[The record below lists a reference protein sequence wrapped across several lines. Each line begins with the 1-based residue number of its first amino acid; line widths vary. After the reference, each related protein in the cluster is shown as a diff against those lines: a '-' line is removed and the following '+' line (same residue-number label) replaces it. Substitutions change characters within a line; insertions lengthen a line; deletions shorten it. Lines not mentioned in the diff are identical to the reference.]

1 MFNSF
6 SRIDKNTLKIAIPL
20 IISNIT
26 IPLVGFVDNVMM
38 GHLGSMVY
46 LGAIGVGSIII
57 SYILFSFGF
66 IKSLTTGFVSQHT
79 GSSNTKELLLSL
91 SHLLLISSFIS
102 FLIIF
107 FRDQIII
114 FSLNFMNASSEVNIN
129 SKIYLDYRIW
139 SIPAIF
145 LRDILIGYYI
155 GVQKIKA
162 AIIISITVNL
172 LNIILDYYFIYILNY
187 SIEGVAIASLIS
199 EYSVV
204 FFILY
209 AIKNENIF
217 KNTNLKIH
225 EIFDWLMIKKKV
237 LVNMNMFLRSFILMT
252 IFIYFMK
259 VGASY
264 GDSILAANAILLN
277 FFFLFSYGI
286 DGFAHSSEV
295 LVGNSIGKKNNV
307 LLKQSIYSTGKFS
320 VILASIYLI
329 IFNVFD
335 LLIIQ
340 LITNLEVIHAIIL
353 SNITYLY
360 LIFISATV
368 AFWLDGVFI
377 GSLKVT
383 LLRNIMIISGI
394 LFFIVET
401 ILLQGNNDN
410 LWISFLVFFAA
421 RSILLGIALHYHMKN
436 NRFITI

>member
-102 FLIIF
+102 FLIIL
-107 FRDQIII
+107 FRDQIIV

-209 AIKNENIF
+209 AVKNENIF

-340 LITNLEVIHAIIL
+340 FVTNLEVIHTIVL

-394 LFFIVET
+394 LFFFVET

-410 LWISFLVFFAA
+410 LWVSFLVFFTA
-421 RSILLGIALHYHMKN
+421 RSMLLGIALHYHMKN

>member
-340 LITNLEVIHAIIL
+340 FVTNLEVIHTIVL

-383 LLRNIMIISGI
+383 LLRNIMIISGL

-410 LWISFLVFFAA
+410 LWISFLVFFTA
-421 RSILLGIALHYHMKN
+421 RSMLLGIALHYHMKN

>member
-264 GDSILAANAILLN
+264 GDSVLAANAILLN

-340 LITNLEVIHAIIL
+340 FITNLEVIHTIVL

-410 LWISFLVFFAA
+410 LWISFLVFFTA
-421 RSILLGIALHYHMKN
+421 RSMLLGIALHYHMKN

>member
-1 MFNSF
+1 
-6 SRIDKNTLKIAIPL
+6 
-20 IISNIT
+20 
-26 IPLVGFVDNVMM
+26 
-38 GHLGSMVY
+38 
-46 LGAIGVGSIII
+46 
-57 SYILFSFGF
+57 
-66 IKSLTTGFVSQHT
+66 
-79 GSSNTKELLLSL
+79 
-91 SHLLLISSFIS
+91 
-102 FLIIF
+102 
-107 FRDQIII
+107 
-114 FSLNFMNASSEVNIN
+114 MNASSEVNIN

-204 FFILY
+204 FFIIY
-209 AIKNENIF
+209 AIRSEDIF
-217 KNTNLKIH
+217 KNANLKIK
-225 EIFDWLMIKKKV
+225 EIFDWVMIKKKV
-237 LVNMNMFLRSFILMT
+237 FVNIDMFLRSFILMT
-252 IFIYFMK
+252 VFIYFIR

-295 LVGNSIGKKNNV
+295 LVGNAIGQKNNS

-320 VILASIYLI
+320 LILASIYLI
-329 IFNVFD
+329 IFNIFD
-335 LLIIQ
+335 LSIIQ
-340 LITNLEVIHAIIL
+340 FVTNLEIIHTSCIVKYYL
-353 SNITYLY
+353 PLY

-410 LWISFLVFFAA
+410 LWISFLVFFTA
-421 RSILLGIALHYHMKN
+421 RSMLLGIALLYHIKN
-436 NRFITI
+436 NRFIII

>member
-1 MFNSF
+1 MFNNF

-46 LGAIGVGSIII
+46 IGAIGVGSIII

-155 GVQKIKA
+155 GIQKIKA

-199 EYSVV
+199 EYSIV

-209 AIKNENIF
+209 AIQNENIF

-225 EIFDWLMIKKKV
+225 EIFDWLMIKNKV
-237 LVNMNMFLRSFILMT
+237 LVNLNMFLRSFILMT

-295 LVGNSIGKKNNV
+295 LVGNSIGKKNNI

-320 VILASIYLI
+320 LILASIYLI

-340 LITNLEVIHAIIL
+340 FITNLDVIHTIVL

-410 LWISFLVFFAA
+410 LWTSFLVFFTA
-421 RSILLGIALHYHMKN
+421 RSTLLGIALHYHMKN

>member
-26 IPLVGFVDNVMM
+26 IPLVGFVDNIMM
-38 GHLGSMVY
+38 GHLGSVVY

-66 IKSLTTGFVSQHT
+66 IKSLTTSFVSQHT
-79 GSSNTKELLLSL
+79 GSSDTKELLLSL

-340 LITNLEVIHAIIL
+340 FITNLEVVHTIVL

-377 GSLKVT
+377 GSLKVI

-410 LWISFLVFFAA
+410 LWISFLVFFTA
-421 RSILLGIALHYHMKN
+421 RSMLLGIALHYHMKN

>member
-79 GSSNTKELLLSL
+79 GSSNTQELLLSL

-102 FLIIF
+102 FLIIL

-340 LITNLEVIHAIIL
+340 FVTNLEVIHTIAL

-394 LFFIVET
+394 LFFFVET

-410 LWISFLVFFAA
+410 LWVSFLVFFTA
-421 RSILLGIALHYHMKN
+421 RSMLLGIALHYHMKN

>member
-6 SRIDKNTLKIAIPL
+6 SRLDKNTLKIAIPL

-38 GHLGSMVY
+38 GHLGSIVY
-46 LGAIGVGSIII
+46 IGAIGVGSIII

-79 GSSNTKELLLSL
+79 GSNNKKELLLSL

-107 FRDQIII
+107 FREQIIL
-114 FSLNFMNASSEVNIN
+114 FSLDFMNTSSGVNLN

-139 SIPAIF
+139 SVPAIF
-145 LRDILIGYYI
+145 LRDIVIGYYI
-155 GVQKIKA
+155 GVQNIKA

-204 FFILY
+204 IFALY
-209 AIKNENIF
+209 IIRSEDIF
-217 KNTNLKIH
+217 KNANLKIK
-225 EIFDWLMIKKKV
+225 EIFDWVMIKKKV
-237 LVNMNMFLRSFILMT
+237 FVNIDMFLRSFILMT
-252 IFIYFMK
+252 VFIYFIR

-264 GDSILAANAILLN
+264 GDSILAANTILLN

-295 LVGNSIGKKNNV
+295 LVGNAIGQKNNS
-307 LLKQSIYSTGKFS
+307 LLKKSIYSTGKFS
-320 VILASIYLI
+320 LILASIYLI
-329 IFNVFD
+329 IFNIFD
-335 LLIIQ
+335 LSIIQ
-340 LITNLEVIHAIIL
+340 FVTNLEIIHQAVL
-353 SNITYLY
+353 SNIIYLY

-377 GSLKVT
+377 GSLKVK

-394 LFFIVET
+394 LFFTIET
-401 ILLQGNNDN
+401 ILLEGNNDN
-410 LWISFLVFFAA
+410 LWISFLIFFNA
-421 RSILLGIALHYHMKN
+421 RSILLGIALYNHIKN
-436 NRFITI
+436 NRFIII

>member
-1 MFNSF
+1 LFNSF

-199 EYSVV
+199 EYSIV

-225 EIFDWLMIKKKV
+225 EIFDWLMIKKKI

-340 LITNLEVIHAIIL
+340 FVTNLEVIHAIVL

-410 LWISFLVFFAA
+410 LWISFLVFFTA
-421 RSILLGIALHYHMKN
+421 RSMLLGIALHYHMKN

>member
-225 EIFDWLMIKKKV
+225 EIFDWLMIKKKI

-320 VILASIYLI
+320 VILTSIYLI

-340 LITNLEVIHAIIL
+340 FITNLEVVHTIVL

-377 GSLKVT
+377 GSLKVI

-410 LWISFLVFFAA
+410 LWVSFLVFFTA
-421 RSILLGIALHYHMKN
+421 RSMLLGIALHYHMKN

>member
-38 GHLGSMVY
+38 GHLGSVVY

-102 FLIIF
+102 FLIIL

-114 FSLNFMNASSEVNIN
+114 FSLNFMNASNEVNIN

-209 AIKNENIF
+209 AIQNENIF

-225 EIFDWLMIKKKV
+225 EIFDWLMIKNKV
-237 LVNMNMFLRSFILMT
+237 LVNLNMFLRSFILMT

-320 VILASIYLI
+320 IILASIYLI

-340 LITNLEVIHAIIL
+340 FITNLDVIHTIVL

-360 LIFISATV
+360 LTFISATV

-410 LWISFLVFFAA
+410 LWISFLVFFTT
-421 RSILLGIALHYHMKN
+421 RSTLLGIALHYHMKN

>member
-295 LVGNSIGKKNNV
+295 LVGNSIGKKDNV

-340 LITNLEVIHAIIL
+340 FVTNLEVIHIIIL

-410 LWISFLVFFAA
+410 LWISFLVFFTA
-421 RSILLGIALHYHMKN
+421 RSMLLGIALHYHMKN

>member
-114 FSLNFMNASSEVNIN
+114 FSLNFMNASNEVNIN

-335 LLIIQ
+335 SLIIQ
-340 LITNLEVIHAIIL
+340 FVTNLEVIHTIVL

-410 LWISFLVFFAA
+410 LWISFLVFFTA
-421 RSILLGIALHYHMKN
+421 RSMLLGIALHYHMKN

>member
-46 LGAIGVGSIII
+46 LGAIGIGSIII

-66 IKSLTTGFVSQHT
+66 IKSLTTGYVSQHT
-79 GSSNTKELLLSL
+79 GSNNTKELLLSL

-102 FLIIF
+102 FVIIF

-114 FSLNFMNASSEVNIN
+114 LSLNFMNASSEVSVN

-155 GVQKIKA
+155 GIQKIKA
-162 AIIISITVNL
+162 AIIISITVNF

-187 SIEGVAIASLIS
+187 SVEGVAIASLIS
-199 EYSVV
+199 EYSVI
-204 FFILY
+204 FFIIY
-209 AIKNENIF
+209 AIQNENIF
-217 KNTNLKIH
+217 KNTNFKIH
-225 EIFDWLMIKKKV
+225 EIFDWLMIKNKV

-264 GDSILAANAILLN
+264 GDSILAANTILLN

-307 LLKQSIYSTGKFS
+307 LLKQSIYSTGKLS

-340 LITNLEVIHAIIL
+340 LITDLDVIHTTIL

-377 GSLKVT
+377 GALKVT

-394 LFFIVET
+394 SFFIVET

-410 LWISFLVFFAA
+410 LWISFLVFFTT
-421 RSILLGIALHYHMKN
+421 RSMLLGIALHYHMKN

>member
-1 MFNSF
+1 MFSSF
-6 SRIDKNTLKIAIPL
+6 SRIDKNTLKIAVPL

-79 GSSNTKELLLSL
+79 GSSNTQELLLSL

-102 FLIIF
+102 FVIIF

-114 FSLNFMNASSEVNIN
+114 LSLNFMNASSEVSVN

-225 EIFDWLMIKKKV
+225 EIFDWLMIKKKI

-295 LVGNSIGKKNNV
+295 LVGNSIGKKDNV

-335 LLIIQ
+335 LSILQ
-340 LITNLEVIHAIIL
+340 FVTNLEVIHAIVL

-394 LFFIVET
+394 LFFFVET

-410 LWISFLVFFAA
+410 LWVSFLVFFTA
-421 RSILLGIALHYHMKN
+421 RSMLLGIALHYHMKN

>member
-1 MFNSF
+1 LFNSF

-225 EIFDWLMIKKKV
+225 EIFDWLMIKKKI

-340 LITNLEVIHAIIL
+340 FVTNLEVIHTIVL

-377 GSLKVT
+377 GSLKVI

-410 LWISFLVFFAA
+410 LWISFLVFFIA
-421 RSILLGIALHYHMKN
+421 RSMLLGIALHYHMKN

>member
-1 MFNSF
+1 MFASF
-6 SRIDKNTLKIAIPL
+6 SRIDKNTLKIAVPL

-38 GHLGSMVY
+38 GHLGSIVY
-46 LGAIGVGSIII
+46 LGAIGVGSIVI
-57 SYILFSFGF
+57 SYVLFSFGF
-66 IKSLTTGFVSQHT
+66 IKSLTTGFVSQHA
-79 GSSNTKELLLSL
+79 GSNSDKELLLAL

-102 FLIIF
+102 FFLIF

-114 FSLNFMNASSEVNIN
+114 FSLDFMNASNDVNIN

-155 GVQKIKA
+155 GVQNIKA
-162 AIIISITVNL
+162 AIIISIAVNL
-172 LNIILDYYFIYILNY
+172 LNIILDYYFIYVLNY

-204 FFILY
+204 FFALY
-209 AIKNENIF
+209 AIKSENIF
-217 KNTNLKIH
+217 KSNHLTMN
-225 EIFDWLMIKKKV
+225 EIFDWPMIKKKI
-237 LVNMNMFLRSFILMT
+237 LVNVDMFLRSFILMT

-264 GDSILAANAILLN
+264 GDSILASNTILLN

-295 LVGNSIGKKNNV
+295 LVGDSIGKKNN
-307 LLKQSIYSTGKFS
+307 LLLRQSIYSTGKFS
-320 VILASIYLI
+320 IILASIYLV

-335 LLIIQ
+335 ASIVQ
-340 LITNLEVIHAIIL
+340 FVTNLKDIHEIVL
-353 SNITYLY
+353 SNIIYLY
-360 LIFISATV
+360 LIFISATI

-377 GSLKVT
+377 GSLKVK

-394 LFFIVET
+394 LFFSLEMV
-401 ILLQGNNDN
+401 LLQENNDN
-410 LWISFLVFFAA
+410 LWISFLVFFTA
-421 RSILLGIALHYHMKN
+421 RSMLLAIALYYHIKN
-436 NRFITI
+436 NRFIMI

>member
-38 GHLGSMVY
+38 GHLGSIVY

-79 GSSNTKELLLSL
+79 GSNNNKELLLSL

-114 FSLNFMNASSEVNIN
+114 FSLDFMNASNEVNIN
-129 SKIYLDYRIW
+129 SKVYLDYRIW

-145 LRDILIGYYI
+145 LRDILVGYYI

-199 EYSVV
+199 EYSIV

-217 KNTNLKIH
+217 RNTNLRIH

-252 IFIYFMK
+252 IFVYFMK

-307 LLKQSIYSTGKFS
+307 LLRQSIYSTGKFS

-340 LITNLEVIHAIIL
+340 FVTNLEVVHTIVL

-377 GSLKVT
+377 GSLKVA

-401 ILLQGNNDN
+401 VLLQGNNDN
-410 LWISFLVFFAA
+410 LWISFLVFFTA
-421 RSILLGIALHYHMKN
+421 RSTLLGIALYYHIKN
-436 NRFITI
+436 NRFIII

>member
-79 GSSNTKELLLSL
+79 GSSNTQELLLSL

-102 FLIIF
+102 FLIIL

-225 EIFDWLMIKKKV
+225 EIFDWLMIKKKI

-295 LVGNSIGKKNNV
+295 LVGNSIGKKDNV

-340 LITNLEVIHAIIL
+340 FVTNLEVIHTIVL

-394 LFFIVET
+394 LFFFVET

-410 LWISFLVFFAA
+410 LWVSFLVFFTA
-421 RSILLGIALHYHMKN
+421 RSMLLGIALHYHMKN

>member
-102 FLIIF
+102 FLIIL

-340 LITNLEVIHAIIL
+340 FITNLEVVHTIVL

-377 GSLKVT
+377 GSLKVI

-410 LWISFLVFFAA
+410 LWISFLVFFTA
-421 RSILLGIALHYHMKN
+421 RSMLLGIALHYHMKN

>member
-26 IPLVGFVDNVMM
+26 IPLVGFVDNIMM
-38 GHLGSMVY
+38 GHLGSVVY

-187 SIEGVAIASLIS
+187 SIEGVAIASLIA
-199 EYSVV
+199 EYSIV

-217 KNTNLKIH
+217 KNTNLKIY

-340 LITNLEVIHAIIL
+340 FVTNLEVIHAIIL

-377 GSLKVT
+377 GSLKVA

-410 LWISFLVFFAA
+410 LWISFLVFFTA
-421 RSILLGIALHYHMKN
+421 RSMLLGIALHYHMKN

>member
-38 GHLGSMVY
+38 GHLGSIVY
-46 LGAIGVGSIII
+46 LGAIGVSSIII

-217 KNTNLKIH
+217 KNTNLKIY

-335 LLIIQ
+335 LSILQ
-340 LITNLEVIHAIIL
+340 FVTNLEVIHAIVL

-394 LFFIVET
+394 LFFFVET

-410 LWISFLVFFAA
+410 LWVSFLVFFTA
-421 RSILLGIALHYHMKN
+421 RSMLLGIALHYHMKN

>member
-107 FRDQIII
+107 FRDQIIM

-225 EIFDWLMIKKKV
+225 EIFDWLMIKKKI

-335 LLIIQ
+335 LSILQ
-340 LITNLEVIHAIIL
+340 FVTNLEVIHAIVL

-394 LFFIVET
+394 LFFFVET

-410 LWISFLVFFAA
+410 LWVSFLVFFTA
-421 RSILLGIALHYHMKN
+421 RSMLLGIALHYHMKN

>member
-217 KNTNLKIH
+217 KNTNLKIY

-307 LLKQSIYSTGKFS
+307 LLKQSIYSAGKFS

-335 LLIIQ
+335 SLIIQ
-340 LITNLEVIHAIIL
+340 FVTNLEVIHTIVL

-377 GSLKVT
+377 GSLKAT

-401 ILLQGNNDN
+401 VLLQGNNDN
-410 LWISFLVFFAA
+410 LWISFLVFFTA
-421 RSILLGIALHYHMKN
+421 RSMLLGIALHYHMKN

>member
-199 EYSVV
+199 EYSIV

-340 LITNLEVIHAIIL
+340 FVTNLEVIHTIVL

-410 LWISFLVFFAA
+410 LWISFLVFFTA
-421 RSILLGIALHYHMKN
+421 RSMLLGIALHYHMKN

>member
-114 FSLNFMNASSEVNIN
+114 FSLNFMNASNEVNIN

-340 LITNLEVIHAIIL
+340 FVTNLEVIHTIVL
-353 SNITYLY
+353 SNIIYLY

-410 LWISFLVFFAA
+410 LWISFLVFFTA
-421 RSILLGIALHYHMKN
+421 RSMLLGIALHYHMKN
-436 NRFITI
+436 NRFITV

>member
-320 VILASIYLI
+320 VILASIYFI

-340 LITNLEVIHAIIL
+340 FVTDLEVIHTIVL
-353 SNITYLY
+353 SNIIYLY

-410 LWISFLVFFAA
+410 LWVSFLVFFTA
-421 RSILLGIALHYHMKN
+421 RSMLLGIALHYHMKN

>member
-6 SRIDKNTLKIAIPL
+6 SRLDKNTLKIAIPL

-38 GHLGSMVY
+38 GHLGSIVY
-46 LGAIGVGSIII
+46 IGAIGVGSIII

-66 IKSLTTGFVSQHT
+66 IKSLTTGFVSQHA
-79 GSSNTKELLLSL
+79 GSNNKKELLLSL

-102 FLIIF
+102 LLIIF
-107 FRDQIII
+107 FREQIIL
-114 FSLNFMNASSEVNIN
+114 FFLDFMNTSGEVNLN

-139 SIPAIF
+139 SVPAIF

-155 GVQKIKA
+155 GVQNIKA
-162 AIIISITVNL
+162 AIIVSITVNV
-172 LNIILDYYFIYILNY
+172 LNIILDYYFIYILNC

-209 AIKNENIF
+209 AIRSENIF
-217 KNTNLKIH
+217 KSTNLNIE
-225 EIFDWLMIKKKV
+225 EIFNWLMIKKKV
-237 LVNMNMFLRSFILMT
+237 LVNVDMFLRSFILMT
-252 IFIYFMK
+252 IFIYFMRI
-259 VGASY
+259 GASY
-264 GDSILAANAILLN
+264 GDLILAANTILLN
-277 FFFLFSYGI
+277 FFFIFSYGI

-295 LVGNSIGKKNNV
+295 LVGNSIGKKDNS
-307 LLKQSIYSTGKFS
+307 LLRGSIYSTGKFS

-335 LLIIQ
+335 LSIIQ
-340 LITNLEVIHAIIL
+340 FVTNLEGIHEIIL

-360 LIFISATV
+360 LIFVSATV

-377 GSLKVT
+377 GSLKVR
-383 LLRNIMIISGI
+383 LLRNVMIISGI
-394 LFFIVET
+394 LFFFVET
-401 ILLQGNNDN
+401 VLLQGSNNN
-410 LWISFLVFFAA
+410 LWISFFVFFTA
-421 RSILLGIALHYHMKN
+421 RSLLLGITLYYHIKN
-436 NRFITI
+436 NRFIIT

>member
-114 FSLNFMNASSEVNIN
+114 FSLNFMNASNEVNIN

-225 EIFDWLMIKKKV
+225 EIFDWLMIKKKI

-340 LITNLEVIHAIIL
+340 LITNLEVIHAFIL

-377 GSLKVT
+377 GSLKVI

-410 LWISFLVFFAA
+410 LWVSFLVFFTA
-421 RSILLGIALHYHMKN
+421 RSMLLGIALHYHMKN